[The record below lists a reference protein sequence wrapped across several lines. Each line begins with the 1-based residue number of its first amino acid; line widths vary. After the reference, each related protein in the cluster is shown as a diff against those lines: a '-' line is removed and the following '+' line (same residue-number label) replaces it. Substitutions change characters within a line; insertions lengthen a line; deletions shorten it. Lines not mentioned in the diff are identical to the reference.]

1 MTAVTGPWILALRPK
16 TLTAALVPVVVA
28 TALVKAEGVE
38 VKWWISIAALSAS
51 FLIQIATNLINDAID
66 FEKGADTAERVGP
79 VRVTQSGLLTAK
91 QVKRGAGVCLVI
103 AFLIGIPLVLH
114 GGWPI
119 VVIGL
124 LSLALAYG
132 YTGGPFPLAYLGLG
146 DLFVIL
152 FFGLIA
158 VMGTHY
164 LHSGVWSVPA
174 AVAGIQIGFLATVLI
189 AINNLRD
196 CEQDRKV
203 GKRTLAARFGVTFA
217 KWEIAVLSYSPFL
230 LGAFYAP
237 QGWKW
242 AAYAPLVAV
251 PLAGRVVRSVWGA
264 ASGDEL
270 NRALAKAAGLQIV
283 FGFALALGLWVG
295 VR

>member
-1 MTAVTGPWILALRPK
+1 MAEPLW
-16 TLTAALVPVVVA
+16 TLDALV
-28 TALVKAEGVE
+28 
-38 VKWWISIAALSAS
+38 
-51 FLIQIATNLINDAID
+51 
-66 FEKGADTAERVGP
+66 
-79 VRVTQSGLLTAK
+79 
-91 QVKRGAGVCLVI
+91 
-103 AFLIGIPLVLH
+103 
-114 GGWPI
+114 GG
-119 VVIGL
+119 
-124 LSLALAYG
+124 
-132 YTGGPFPLAYLGLG
+132 F
-146 DLFVIL
+146 
-152 FFGLIA
+152 
-158 VMGTHY
+158 
-164 LHSGVWSVPA
+164 
-174 AVAGIQIGFLATVLI
+174 QIGCLSTVLI

-203 GKRTLAARFGVTFA
+203 GKRTLAARFGATFA

-264 ASGDEL
+264 ESGEEL